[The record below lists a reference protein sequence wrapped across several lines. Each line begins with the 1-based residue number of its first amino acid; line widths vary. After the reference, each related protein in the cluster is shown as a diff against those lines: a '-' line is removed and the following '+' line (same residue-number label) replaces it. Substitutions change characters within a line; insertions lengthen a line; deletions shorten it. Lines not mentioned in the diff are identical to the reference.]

1 MRAVLIL
8 ARAELRGRWRGW
20 LAAAALVALAG
31 GVVLT
36 TAAGARRTD
45 TAYPRFLRA
54 SGGADVLIAPTN
66 TDIPSYHYYAAVA
79 KLPGVAIVAPVV
91 GLAAVTVGTAESH
104 IQLLAAPDARL
115 GRLVERP
122 KFMAGRMADPA
133 RVDEA
138 VADRFLAAQLHL
150 TVGSVLH
157 LLFGPSG
164 PSGSPRTSSTPR
176 SLDFAHATALTVR
189 VVGLGINRDDVVPV
203 NALASVGSLLV
214 SPAVL
219 RGLSPDRYAFDGAY
233 IRLHRGASVVAFGQ
247 QAQALA
253 AEFPE
258 TGGQVLVANEHEQAA
273 KVNHAIHPQAVALA
287 LFALL
292 TALTG
297 LLIVGQVLVRQVF
310 VASADHPALR
320 ALGLTRDQLVAV
332 GLVEVVAAAA
342 AGAAMAVVI
351 AVMASPLM
359 PIGPARIAE
368 PHPGVAFNW
377 ALLGSGGAAMVVLF
391 GLRVTPSLWR
401 LASQG
406 DAAEA
411 APATGGVERRSRLAD
426 VLTRT
431 GVPVSG
437 SVGAR
442 MALEPGRG
450 RTAVPTRTALAG
462 SAVAVAAVAAAF
474 TFGTSLVRLVN
485 TPRLYG
491 QTWQVS
497 IDAQFGQLSEA
508 DVEAFLRRQG
518 GVSGWTLGA
527 HGDAIINGLEV
538 ASIGLTPGEG
548 PPLFPT
554 LLEGRAPQTVDEIA
568 LGTKTLALTHRRVGQ
583 TVMVAFPGGTARP
596 FRVVGRAV
604 FPFFGLGNF
613 TPTGLGDGA
622 AVLDPR
628 PDLTGGL
635 NFALVAMAP
644 GPGRPDNIARFARN
658 LKASGICPAGPAGQG
673 CHGAV
678 TAQRPADVSNY
689 ARIKSTPL
697 VLAGILAVLALATV
711 THFLVT
717 SIRRRRRDLAVLR
730 TLGFV
735 RRQVSAAVA
744 WQASIVVVL
753 ALLVGLPLG
762 VAAGRWVWLVL
773 ATRLGVAPEPQIPL
787 PPLLVSVPV
796 ALAIANA
803 VAAVPGWMAG
813 RLLPGPVLR
822 TE

>member
-1 MRAVLIL
+1 MRAVLML

-20 LAAAALVALAG
+20 LVAAALVALAG

-54 SGGADVLIAPTN
+54 SGGADVLISPNN
-66 TDIPSYHYYAAVA
+66 TGFPSYYAAVA
-79 KLPGVAIVAPVV
+79 KLPGVALVAPAV
-91 GLAAVTVGTAESH
+91 GLAAVIVGTAGSH
-104 IQLLAAPDARL
+104 IQLLAAPDARF

-122 KFMAGRMADPA
+122 KLMAGRMADPA
-133 RVDEA
+133 RVEEA
-138 VADRFLAAQLHL
+138 VADRFLATQLQL

-164 PSGSPRTSSTPR
+164 PSGF
-176 SLDFAHATALTVR
+176 DFAHAKALTVR
-189 VVGLGINRDDVVPV
+189 VVGLSINRDDVVPV
-203 NALASVGSLLV
+203 NALASVGSLQV
-214 SPAVL
+214 SPAVI
-219 RGLSPDRYAFDGAY
+219 RGLSPDSYAFDGAY
-233 IRLHRGASVVAFGQ
+233 IWLHRGASVVAFGQ

-253 AEFPE
+253 AQFPE

-273 KVNHAIHPQAVALA
+273 KVNDAIHPQAVALA

-297 LLIVGQVLVRQVF
+297 LFIVGQVLVRQVF

-342 AGAAMAVVI
+342 AGAAMAVAI

-359 PIGPARIAE
+359 PIGPGRIAE
-368 PHPGVAFNW
+368 PHPGIAFNW
-377 ALLGSGGAAMVVLF
+377 ALLGIGGAAMVVLF
-391 GLRVTPSLWR
+391 GLRVTPSLRR
-401 LASQG
+401 LAAQG
-406 DAAEA
+406 GAAEA
-411 APATGGVERRSRLAD
+411 APANGGIERPSRLAD

-497 IDAQFGQLSEA
+497 FDTQFGQLPQA
-508 DVEAFLRRQG
+508 DVEAFLRRQP

-527 HGDAIINGLEV
+527 HTNAIINGLEV
-538 ASIGLTPGEG
+538 ATIGLTPGQG
-548 PPLFPT
+548 PPMFPT
-554 LLEGRAPQTVDEIA
+554 LLEGRAPRTADEIA
-568 LGTKTLALTHRRVGQ
+568 LGTKTLARTHRRVGQ
-583 TVMVAFPGGTARP
+583 TVMVAFPGGTRRP

-604 FPFFGLGNF
+604 FPFFGQGSF

-622 AVLDPR
+622 AALDPR

-635 NFALVAMAP
+635 QFALVAMAP
-644 GPGRPDNIARFARN
+644 GPSRPDDIARLARN
-658 LKASGICPAGPAGQG
+658 LEASGICPAGQG

-697 VLAGILAVLALATV
+697 ALAGVLAVLALATV
-711 THFLVT
+711 IQYLVT
-717 SIRRRRRDLAVLR
+717 SIRRRRRDLAVLK

-744 WQASIVVVL
+744 WQASIVVAL

-762 VAAGRWVWLVL
+762 VAAGRWVWLVF
-773 ATRLGVAPEPQIPL
+773 AARLGVAPEPQIPL
-787 PPLLVSVPV
+787 LAVLVSIPV
-796 ALAIANA
+796 ALVIANA

-813 RLLPGPVLR
+813 RLRPAPVLR

>member
-1 MRAVLIL
+1 ML

-54 SGGADVLIAPTN
+54 SEGADVLISPNN
-66 TDIPSYHYYAAVA
+66 TGIPSFYAAVA
-79 KLPGVAIVAPVV
+79 KLPGVALVAPTV
-91 GLAAVTVGTAESH
+91 GLAAVTVGSAGSH
-104 IQLLAAPDARL
+104 IQLLVAPDARF

-122 KFMAGRMADPA
+122 KLTAGRMADPA

-150 TVGSVLH
+150 TVGTVLH

-164 PSGSPRTSSTPR
+164 PSGF
-176 SLDFAHATALTVR
+176 DFAHATALTVR

-203 NALASVGSLLV
+203 NALASVGSLQV

-219 RGLSPDRYAFDGAY
+219 RGLSPDSYAFDGAY

-247 QAQALA
+247 QARALA

-320 ALGLTRDQLVAV
+320 ALGLTRDQLVAL
-332 GLVEVVAAAA
+332 GLLEVAAAAA
-342 AGAAMAVVI
+342 AGAAGAVVV

-368 PHPGVAFNW
+368 RHPGTASNW
-377 ALLGSGGAAMVVLF
+377 ALLGIGGAAMVVLF

-401 LASQG
+401 LAAQG
-406 DAAEA
+406 GVTEA
-411 APATGGVERRSRLAD
+411 APANGGIERPSRLAD
-426 VLTRT
+426 LLTRT

-497 IDAQFGQLSEA
+497 IDAQFGQLPQA
-508 DVEAFLRRQG
+508 DVEAFLRRQR

-527 HGDAIINGLEV
+527 HTDAIIDGLEV
-538 ASIGLTPGEG
+538 ATIGLAPSHG

-554 LLEGRAPQTVDEIA
+554 LLEGRPPQTADEIV
-568 LGTKTLALTHRRVGQ
+568 LGTKTLARSHRRVGQ
-583 TVMVAFPGGTARP
+583 TVMVAFLGQGTARP

-604 FPFFGLGNF
+604 FPFFGQGSF

-628 PDLTGGL
+628 PDVTGGL

-644 GPGRPDNIARFARN
+644 GPSQPDDIARFARN
-658 LKASGICPAGPAGQG
+658 LKATGQCPADQG
-673 CHGAV
+673 CHAV

-697 VLAGILAVLALATV
+697 ALAGVLAVLALATV
-711 THFLVT
+711 IQYLVT

-744 WQASIVVVL
+744 WQASIVVAL

-762 VAAGRWVWLVL
+762 VAAGRWVWLVF
-773 ATRLGVAPEPQIPL
+773 AARLGVAPEPQIPL
-787 PPLLVSVPV
+787 LAVLVSIPV
-796 ALAIANA
+796 TLVIANA

-813 RLLPGPVLR
+813 RLRPAPVLR